1 MTRCG
6 KRRAIMPAIFAP
18 TATTKSEETTMA
30 NTTQHR
36 IAAELRQEV
45 ARLANLIK
53 SANLKL
59 A

>member
-1 MTRCG
+1 
-6 KRRAIMPAIFAP
+6 
-18 TATTKSEETTMA
+18 MA